1 MRSLVLITD
10 DVAVAQRIRSAVR
23 YAAALRLDA
32 TLDSRVSASDELVRL
47 EPDVILVADSCQR
60 MNTIGR
66 LREVRRQA
74 PAATVLLLATRG
86 TAGSSDDAFRSG
98 VDGIVSA
105 AAEAPALGALL
116 GQIGQ
121 GHLIL
126 PTRRREP
133 ELPAV
138 EPHPLRMVSV
148 QDARESAQ
156 DARGTRANA

>member
-32 TLDSRVSASDELVRL
+32 TLDSRMSAGDELVRL

-60 MNTIGR
+60 MNTISR

-86 TAGSSDDAFRSG
+86 TGSSDDAFRSG

-105 AAEAPALGALL
+105 AAETPALGALL

-126 PTRRREP
+126 SSRRTN
-133 ELPAV
+133 LQFPAA

-148 QDARESAQ
+148 QDGREPAQ
-156 DARGTRANA
+156 DARGTRAKA